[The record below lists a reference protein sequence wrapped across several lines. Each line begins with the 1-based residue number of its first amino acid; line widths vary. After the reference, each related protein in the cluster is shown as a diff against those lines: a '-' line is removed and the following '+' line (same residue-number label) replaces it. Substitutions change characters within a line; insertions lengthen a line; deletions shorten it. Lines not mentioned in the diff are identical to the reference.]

1 MNTVPLT
8 SSSVI
13 NIQAGLNYDVP
24 QRDVGP
30 GTVYQCV
37 DENAVRLDLDD
48 LGGEIVRV
56 VLWSYI
62 IVVSMLCANLLTCN
76 SLRSSVSA

>member
-62 IVVSMLCANLLTCN
+62 IVVATLCANLLPCTSFC
-76 SLRSSVSA
+76 S